1 MQKDAQNHA
10 HQEARST
17 SVTPGFQPARPI
29 TRYELAATLA
39 SLIANID
46 QAAAQPRRSKHE
58 VVPGRKKNLT
68 PNPSK
73 AKNYS
78 DVPASHWAKK
88 SLISLNARGIALLK
102 TSKFEGEK
110 TVTGDELAIWLDEMA
125 GWVEGR
131 PATVRSAQALSD
143 AGYIP
148 QTSPLVKKRT
158 QGITAAETAQALVL
172 IISRAQEKVTT
183 VSPDSRFAK

>member
-10 HQEARST
+10 HQELRSAT
-17 SVTPGFQPARPI
+17 ETPGFQPARPV
-29 TRYELAATLA
+29 TRYEVAATLA

-68 PNPSK
+68 PNLTK
-73 AKNYS
+73 VKNYS

-88 SLISLNARGIALLK
+88 SLVSLNARGVGVLSTA
-102 TSKFEGEK
+102 KFEGEK
-110 TVTGDELAIWLDEMA
+110 TVTGDELAVWLDELA

-131 PATVRSAQALSD
+131 PAAARSAQALSD

-158 QGITAAETAQALVL
+158 QPINAAETAQALVL
-172 IISRAQEKVTT
+172 TISRAQEKVST
-183 VSPDSRFAK
+183 VTPDSRFAK